1 MGTSGSSKGSPGN
14 VPMVPPWVPPVPPP
28 APGNASP
35 PGTPSQPDQA
45 AQPPASAPTPAAV
58 PIASARRFVSARRSA
73 GSFAKSGSA
82 RDLKRAMGHYVQKGY
97 GGAHTAARR
106 FGGTVRN
113 AGSLY
118 SALTPPS
125 GAAAPTTEAVI
136 DRVLLAGRSAGEIM
150 DAIVN
155 AVQPVNGT
163 QDAEASRTA
172 IKGSLSEVLQR
183 FPEANLLELTNEQ
196 RDFAIECYVALD
208 VYQRFS
214 LDLGKVIQD
223 KAPSPRA
230 VVARLKE
237 VKDYIEQTVSAAFR
251 KLKGAGQRLS
261 SARLTQIVQSALV
274 DALAVFVHYRE

>member
-1 MGTSGSSKGSPGN
+1 MG
-14 VPMVPPWVPPVPPP
+14 
-28 APGNASP
+28 
-35 PGTPSQPDQA
+35 
-45 AQPPASAPTPAAV
+45 
-58 PIASARRFVSARRSA
+58 R
-73 GSFAKSGSA
+73 
-82 RDLKRAMGHYVQKGY
+82 YVQKGY
-97 GGAHTAARR
+97 GGARTAARR

-136 DRVLLAGRSAGEIM
+136 DRGLLAGRSAGEIM

-183 FPEANLLELTNEQ
+183 FPEANLLELTDEQ

-208 VYQRFS
+208 VYQRFA

-237 VKDYIEQTVSAAFR
+237 VKDYIKQTVSAAFR
-251 KLKGAGQRLS
+251 KLKGAGQHLS
-261 SARLTQIVQSALV
+261 GARLTQIVQSALV